1 MEINRWLGRNSINAT
16 AGIFPCR
23 GERGRMAA
31 WKPGAD
37 AGACGAGILGLAGL
51 PSGGYNR
58 RRWEKTIQ
66 MGIFQADITGG
77 IVRFAGIGRQLPSC
91 DWVSSQAG
99 SPGMRCMME
108 TS

>member
-1 MEINRWLGRNSINAT
+1 
-16 AGIFPCR
+16 
-23 GERGRMAA
+23 MAA

-66 MGIFQADITGG
+66 ILLMFVKNFFLEVAQKK
-77 IVRFAGIGRQLPSC
+77 GR
-91 DWVSSQAG
+91 
-99 SPGMRCMME
+99 
-108 TS
+108 TK